1 MPAEM
6 SPPATAPSQQSSIH
20 PAGHRGHTDDTIGGS
35 HTSSPASPTSPISVA
50 APSNQTTPP
59 LPLPSSPTTPLYS
72 FDGTEVAGP
81 SGRCMRSRLDS
92 GQPDSNNGKTT
103 TGSSANQG
111 HNANNGAE
119 GTTTLPP
126 TPMVSTHQETRF
138 TFGGSGR
145 TPPLPDLRT
154 ADFFR

>member
-1 MPAEM
+1 M

-20 PAGHRGHTDDTIGGS
+20 PAGHRGHPDDTIGGS
-35 HTSSPASPTSPISVA
+35 HTSSPASPSSPISVA
-50 APSNQTTPP
+50 ASANQTTPP
-59 LPLPSSPTTPLYS
+59 LPLPSSPTTPLYA
-72 FDGTEVAGP
+72 FNGTEVAGP
-81 SGRCMRSRLDS
+81 SGRCMRSRQLDS
-92 GQPDSNNGKTT
+92 GQPDGNSKTT

-126 TPMVSTHQETRF
+126 PTPIPTHQETRF

-145 TPPLPDLRT
+145 TPPLPDLRA

>member
-1 MPAEM
+1 M

-20 PAGHRGHTDDTIGGS
+20 PAGHRGHPDDTIGGS

-50 APSNQTTPP
+50 ASANQTTPP
-59 LPLPSSPTTPLYS
+59 LPLPSSPTTPLYA
-72 FDGTEVAGP
+72 FDGTEIAGP
-81 SGRCMRSRLDS
+81 SGRCMRSRLDT
-92 GQPDSNNGKTT
+92 GQPDSNNKMTI
-103 TGSSANQG
+103 GSSVSQG

-126 TPMVSTHQETRF
+126 PTPIPTHQETSRF

-145 TPPLPDLRT
+145 TPPLPDLRAT
-154 ADFFR
+154 DFFR